1 MGQPGPYYML
11 MASLPSLA
19 PLFSEKR
26 TAISRLRL
34 DKRLSMLE
42 PDDARDLAG
51 LEGLMQWH
59 RFAFEISDAEIV
71 EQAER
76 VVPSILSAELREIA
90 QWRIEIRT
98 VIAALRRRAA
108 GGPPPGPGEK
118 WGYGRWVMPI
128 ERNWSKSDFGLSRV
142 LPWIGEV
149 AALIEQG
156 DALGVERT
164 VGALV
169 WRHFSRAADR
179 HFFDFEAVA
188 LYVLRWDVIQRWTAY
203 DGDDAS
209 RRFAEM
215 LEESLGEYNEV
226 FGEPN

>member
-1 MGQPGPYYML
+1 ML
-11 MASLPSLA
+11 MASLPALA
-19 PLFSEKR
+19 PLFSESR

-59 RFAFEISDAEIV
+59 RFSFEISDAEIV

-76 VVPSILSAELREIA
+76 VVPAIRSDELREIA
-90 QWRIEIRT
+90 RWRIEIRT
-98 VIAALRRRAA
+98 VVAALRRRAA
-108 GGPPPGPGEK
+108 GTPPPGPGEK
-118 WGYGRWVMPI
+118 WGYGRWVLPI
-128 ERNWSKSDFGLSRV
+128 ERNWSKSDFGISRV

-149 AALIEQG
+149 ASLIEQG

-169 WRHFSRAADR
+169 WRQFSRAADR

-188 LYVLRWDVIQRWTAY
+188 LYVLRWDVIHRWTAY
-203 DGDDAS
+203 HGGEAS
-209 RRFAEM
+209 QRFTEM
-215 LEESLGEYNEV
+215 LEEGLGEYNAI
-226 FGEPN
+226 FREPN